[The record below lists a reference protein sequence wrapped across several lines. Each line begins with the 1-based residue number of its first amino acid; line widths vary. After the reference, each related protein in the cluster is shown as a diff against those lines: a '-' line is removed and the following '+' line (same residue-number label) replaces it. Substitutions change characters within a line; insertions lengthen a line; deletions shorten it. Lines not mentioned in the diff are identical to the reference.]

1 MTMNVEAKLAALRE
15 ATVRADDT
23 IQAQAT
29 AIGSL
34 QLTITTQREVI
45 DMLHAK
51 IGHME
56 RQMDELR
63 AAL

>member
-1 MTMNVEAKLAALRE
+1 MNVEAKLAALRE
-15 ATVRADDT
+15 ASVRADDT
-23 IQAQAT
+23 IAA
-29 AIGSL
+29 L
-34 QLTITTQREVI
+34 QTVITTQREVI
-45 DMLHAK
+45 DLLHAK